1 LGPLGDLLS
10 VNEYETVPG
19 RGLVGIIDDTQYFLG
34 NHRFA
39 EEKNVCNTQIEAIL
53 KQLEQQGKTTLILGD
68 QLEVLA
74 IFAVADTL
82 RESSYWAIQ
91 ALHKLGIKIAMITGD
106 NPTTA
111 QAIGQKLSIDD
122 IQSNLLPE
130 EKLTAIGVL
139 LRKYNKVG
147 MVGDG
152 INDAPALAK
161 ASIGFAMGH
170 SGTDVALETA
180 DVVLMDDNFGKLPF
194 FMYLS
199 RHAWHKLI
207 QNIVMSIGIKIIFFV
222 LALWGMASLWM
233 AILADMGTSLI
244 VVINGLSLLNYSKS
258 KDQ

>member
-147 MVGDG
+147 MVLTMLQHLRKQVSDLLWV
-152 INDAPALAK
+152 I
-161 ASIGFAMGH
+161 
-170 SGTDVALETA
+170 LER
-180 DVVLMDDNFGKLPF
+180 MWRWK
-194 FMYLS
+194 
-199 RHAWHKLI
+199 RR
-207 QNIVMSIGIKIIFFV
+207 MS
-222 LALWGMASLWM
+222 SLWM
-233 AILADMGTSLI
+233 IILVSYLFLCISVAMHGT
-244 VVINGLSLLNYSKS
+244 N
-258 KDQ
+258 